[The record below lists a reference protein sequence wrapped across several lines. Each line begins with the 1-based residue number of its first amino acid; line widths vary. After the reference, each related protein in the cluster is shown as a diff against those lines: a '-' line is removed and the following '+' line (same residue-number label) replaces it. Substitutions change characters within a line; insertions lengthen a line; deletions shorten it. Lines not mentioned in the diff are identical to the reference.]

1 MVTWKQRK
9 TEENMGHSGDT
20 DDDDV
25 RDYLGNVDGVEIVF
39 SPTNTVSYSVL
50 PVANPL
56 DRSAMLTHLLP
67 FTPYQVMVRMVVT
80 NVTHLTRVSSDTVSF
95 TTSVSLQQ
103 QLQQRKLVLGDT
115 RDAVIVIFI
124 LVIWMVVILLFL
136 HRWGR

>member
-1 MVTWKQRK
+1 
-9 TEENMGHSGDT
+9 MGHSGDT

-39 SPTNTVSYSVL
+39 SPANTVSYSVL

>member
-1 MVTWKQRK
+1 
-9 TEENMGHSGDT
+9 MGHSGDT